1 MKKVILY
8 GVGSVELRR
17 DAEYFMDDEYE
28 IVGYSDSHY
37 SYDSLDG
44 AAFYPPEALCHQPVD
59 YVVLLA
65 FQESVLTQMREYLLS
80 LNVCPEKI
88 IAPTIFLHRN
98 AEKYQL
104 DLIQDICLNCHGMQ
118 GLIFGLSYSQRDIC
132 IRSLEIPFYD
142 CSWSSLDLYYN
153 YRIFQYMEE
162 HQMLTGVKLALLV
175 FPYNYFDY
183 DMSLSPRQYENGR
196 IFSTWRL
203 DDWHHY
209 EQVPAGRDYVAN
221 YRMFGKKVSSFY
233 HLSRYEMQNRD
244 ICQMKVGSA
253 RLENLWFHSHTETV
267 HENIELF
274 SVFLRG
280 LIKNG
285 IAPALIVPP
294 FFLNALD
301 PESKEAYSKKKY
313 EFYQIIQHILPE
325 ISDQIRV
332 FDYAG
337 VFADRRELFMDL
349 IHLNTAGAE
358 AFTQIVN
365 RDVVSAMIYSH
376 NSTMN
381 P

>member
-80 LNVCPEKI
+80 LNVRSEKI

-175 FPYNYFDY
+175 FPYHC
-183 DMSLSPRQYENGR
+183 RQLKGGR
-196 IFSTWRL
+196 TF
-203 DDWHHY
+203 
-209 EQVPAGRDYVAN
+209 
-221 YRMFGKKVSSFY
+221 
-233 HLSRYEMQNRD
+233 
-244 ICQMKVGSA
+244 
-253 RLENLWFHSHTETV
+253 
-267 HENIELF
+267 
-274 SVFLRG
+274 
-280 LIKNG
+280 
-285 IAPALIVPP
+285 
-294 FFLNALD
+294 
-301 PESKEAYSKKKY
+301 
-313 EFYQIIQHILPE
+313 
-325 ISDQIRV
+325 
-332 FDYAG
+332 
-337 VFADRRELFMDL
+337 
-349 IHLNTAGAE
+349 
-358 AFTQIVN
+358 
-365 RDVVSAMIYSH
+365 
-376 NSTMN
+376 
-381 P
+381 

>member
-80 LNVCPEKI
+80 LNVRSEKI

-337 VFADRRELFMDL
+337 VFADKRELFMDL

-365 RDVVSAMIYSH
+365 RDVLRAMV
-376 NSTMN
+376 
-381 P
+381 